1 MGYIAPSG
9 ILGDVEPIQGLLEDG
24 DLMGKMVETARL
36 YWTNNFLTVDIFSS
50 LFNGTILIMAALLFI
65 YVFDLLASSN
75 LGELMLQKKSYDV
88 AAEEA
93 TYALG
98 AILELQEQVDDT
110 TPKRPASHCRSASP
124 IHIMLIIILRWQS
137 CSNTPLEEA
146 SHLPEKIKKHPIRIS
161 MVGATRHMPP
171 SFFIFNF
178 NL

>member
-1 MGYIAPSG
+1 MVNGALSG
-9 ILGDVEPIQGLLEDG
+9 IMGDVESIQGLLDDG
-24 DLMGKMVETARL
+24 ELMGKMVETARL
-36 YWTNNFLTVDIFSS
+36 YWSNNFLTVNIFST
-50 LFNGTILIMAALLFI
+50 LFNGTILLMAAILFI
-65 YVFDLLASSN
+65 YVFDLLSSSS
-75 LGELMLQKKSYDV
+75 LGQLMLQKKSYDV

-171 SFFIFNF
+171 SFFHF
-178 NL
+178 